1 MSQNSFIQAWLANQ
15 KNLVIL
21 EFFYFKLKQ
30 LLSPCIAGGFI
41 KDATQTQ
48 QTSHLYSTS
57 SKGLFATWII
67 FLRNSQKLRVSV
79 IYSQE
84 YMTFYD
90 MKLFACIVYPVVL
103 F

>member
-41 KDATQTQ
+41 KDATQ
-48 QTSHLYSTS
+48 
-57 SKGLFATWII
+57 
-67 FLRNSQKLRVSV
+67 
-79 IYSQE
+79 
-84 YMTFYD
+84 
-90 MKLFACIVYPVVL
+90 
-103 F
+103 

>member
-41 KDATQTQ
+41 KDATQ
-48 QTSHLYSTS
+48 SEPP
-57 SKGLFATWII
+57 A
-67 FLRNSQKLRVSV
+67 
-79 IYSQE
+79 
-84 YMTFYD
+84 
-90 MKLFACIVYPVVL
+90 
-103 F
+103 

>member
-41 KDATQTQ
+41 KDATQKKRNPLR
-48 QTSHLYSTS
+48 SRSVS
-57 SKGLFATWII
+57 II
-67 FLRNSQKLRVSV
+67 SL
-79 IYSQE
+79 
-84 YMTFYD
+84 
-90 MKLFACIVYPVVL
+90 
-103 F
+103 